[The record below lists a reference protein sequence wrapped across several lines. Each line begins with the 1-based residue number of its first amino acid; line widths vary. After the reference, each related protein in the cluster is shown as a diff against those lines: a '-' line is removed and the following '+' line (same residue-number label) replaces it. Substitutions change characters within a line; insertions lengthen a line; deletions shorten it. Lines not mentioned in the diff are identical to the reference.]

1 MEKIHFI
8 NKGLDIPISGIPMD
22 EITEKPTTK
31 VAVTATDFNGMKPTM
46 LVKVGESVRTGQ
58 PLFVCKKNPGVIFS
72 SPGTGQ
78 IIEINRGDRR
88 VFQSI
93 VVKLSEQE
101 EFFPLSAFTGKT
113 ISEQSRDEIQSLL
126 VESGAWTAIRTRPY
140 SKSASLDSVPKSIF
154 VTATDSNP
162 LAISPELF
170 IKEYE
175 VEFNLGLEVLS
186 RLTDGKLFVC
196 HNKENQFSDSNNNTN
211 VEYHV
216 FKGVHPAGNV
226 GTHIH
231 TLSPVDMNNMAWHV
245 GYQHVVMIGK
255 LFQTGKIFTERWIGL
270 GGPMVKKPRII
281 KTRIGADIFEL
292 LDNEL
297 IDGNPRII
305 SGSVLC
311 GKSLSKGAF
320 QYLTNFSNSVSV
332 IEEDNKRVFL
342 GWHDI
347 GVNKFTSIRTHI
359 SSFLGKKLFNLG
371 TNTHGGK
378 RSILSAGLFEK
389 VFPMDILPTHLVK
402 SLSSKDYEQAEA
414 LGCLELD
421 EEDLA
426 LCTFVDPGKNDFGP
440 MLRKGLEFIE
450 KEG

>member
-1 MEKIHFI
+1 MEKVHFI
-8 NKGLDIPISGIPMD
+8 NKGLDIPISGVPIN
-22 EITEKPTTK
+22 EVTAKPATK

-46 LVKVGESVRTGQ
+46 LVKLGESVRTGQ
-58 PLFVCKKNPGVIFS
+58 PLFVCKKNPGVTFT

-78 IIEINRGDRR
+78 VIEVNRGDRR

-93 VVKLSEQE
+93 VIELTGQE
-101 EFFPLSAFTGKT
+101 EFFPFSAFTEKA
-113 ISEQSRDEIQSLL
+113 IPEQSRDEIQNLL

-140 SKSASLDSVPKSIF
+140 SKSADLNSVPKSIF

-162 LAISPELF
+162 LAMSPELF

-175 VEFNLGLEVLS
+175 VEFNLGLEVLAK
-186 RLTDGKLFVC
+186 LTDGKLFVC
-196 HNKENQFSDSNNNTN
+196 HNKENQFSTSSNTPN

-226 GTHIH
+226 GTHIN
-231 TLSPVDMNNMAWHV
+231 TLSPVDMNNTAWHV

-270 GGPMVKKPRII
+270 AGPMVKKPRII

-292 LDNEL
+292 LDDEL

-305 SGSVLC
+305 SGSVLY

-320 QYLTNFSNSVSV
+320 QYLTHFSNSVSV
-332 IEEDNKRVFL
+332 IEEDNKREFL

-347 GVNKFTSIRTHI
+347 GFNKFTSIRTHI

-371 TNTHGGK
+371 TNTHGSK
-378 RSILSAGLFEK
+378 RSILSAGLFER
-389 VFPMDILPTHLVK
+389 VFPMDIYPTHLVK
-402 SLSSKDYEQAEA
+402 SLASNDYDQAEA